1 MDDITLYNTLIKRTV
16 ILTREI
22 IHANREL
29 EQLKKDLREKL
40 LGDYSSHNERR
51 KNVFMKVI
59 RPDK

>member
-1 MDDITLYNTLIKRTV
+1 MDNITLYNTLIERAV

-22 IHANREL
+22 THANREL

-40 LGDYSSHNERR
+40 LDDYSSPNERK

-59 RPDK
+59 KPDR